1 MNVLA
6 CKSIINMNK
15 IYSLNN
21 AQFLLNYD
29 EKNKS
34 RSGLKILKVKP
45 FIKWKKSLDFTKW
58 KGNFLD
64 LYLDYLDCNV
74 NNDNCSV
81 IFIADSTGLMC
92 LNGKNGRIIW
102 KLKEYKRPLRIV
114 KSDNKFQ
121 LIVLDPLKGEIEFR
135 EILTGEVIKKWKLP
149 FHSLLGITKKN
160 YKKSYFLPCDLNK
173 DGNLEI
179 IGIIHTY
186 FRSHVVCLN
195 ANGRKKWSYGL
206 CGHSLYNKPAVGD
219 VNNDGNLEILIHAH
233 DPRRNKGCSETLF
246 CISSK
251 GKLLWKYKFSPPD
264 SLLKKFK
271 KVNDFGYISTI
282 IDDFNKDG
290 ELEVFSGTDTCIY
303 LLNSKGELIWKT
315 PTGVFSVGESVIVKG
330 NKILKHKPPHSK
342 APHFLVFDAA
352 AGDLNNDGYVD
363 IVIGLSSDANILYDK
378 TSNIVKVKII
388 SFTNIEI
395 RQKQLM
401 EKTEVS
407 CGNLMEK
414 TQYPEPA

>member
-1 MNVLA
+1 
-6 CKSIINMNK
+6 
-15 IYSLNN
+15 
-21 AQFLLNYD
+21 
-29 EKNKS
+29 
-34 RSGLKILKVKP
+34 
-45 FIKWKKSLDFTKW
+45 
-58 KGNFLD
+58 
-64 LYLDYLDCNV
+64 
-74 NNDNCSV
+74 
-81 IFIADSTGLMC
+81 MC

-388 SFTNIEI
+388 SFIEYRNKAKAINGKNGSILWEFDGENTIPRTGMMSFPTIVDLNGDNFLDVVIYSTDGYLYGINGKTGKMIWRYFINIAGHGLKIRVADVDGDKNGEI
-395 RQKQLM
+395 L
-401 EKTEVS
+401 
-407 CGNLMEK
+407 CGGFQRLQHREIK
-414 TQYPEPA
+414 LILYCFDFK